1 MVMYCRKCGKVIA
14 GTKGHA
20 SGKAIA
26 GGLLLGPV
34 GAVVGAAHGLAKEGH
49 GEGLCVSCRRYEAE
63 MRLVEAKDRRM
74 KAEMRLIE
82 AGDEAETGAL
92 ETVLEAVEAG
102 DDAELRLLKAKYPK
116 LWIWKHLVDKGF
128 VDE

>member
-1 MVMYCRKCGKVIA
+1 
-14 GTKGHA
+14 
-20 SGKAIA
+20 
-26 GGLLLGPV
+26 
-34 GAVVGAAHGLAKEGH
+34 
-49 GEGLCVSCRRYEAE
+49 

-92 ETVLEAVEAG
+92 ETVLEAVEAE

-116 LWIWKHLVDKGF
+116 LGIWKHLVDKGF